1 MEQVIRIIFPNKTD
15 SHWKIKL
22 KDWANLSLVVYQSV
36 TQKIG
41 QGSNK
46 KKKVNKKKMDIFWKY
61 EKAKNDQQSF
71 SISRGLNLLQ
81 QPQSQKP
88 TYTEMLRNSSFT
100 NANLDTDTL

>member
-1 MEQVIRIIFPNKTD
+1 M
-15 SHWKIKL
+15 
-22 KDWANLSLVVYQSV
+22 
-36 TQKIG
+36 G
-41 QGSNK
+41 
-46 KKKVNKKKMDIFWKY
+46 IFWKY

>member
-46 KKKVNKKKMDIFWKY
+46 KKKSKQKKDGYFLEI
-61 EKAKNDQQSF
+61 
-71 SISRGLNLLQ
+71 
-81 QPQSQKP
+81 
-88 TYTEMLRNSSFT
+88 
-100 NANLDTDTL
+100 